1 MGLASALSS
10 SKCRFGGCKF
20 RDGAQHVPMR
30 IAQNQQKLEEIPSR
44 EVVEQRFRTQSV
56 LIQALRKDVDKL
68 SEKVDDS
75 TDKIFK
81 AMRK

>member
-1 MGLASALSS
+1 
-10 SKCRFGGCKF
+10 
-20 RDGAQHVPMR
+20 MR

-44 EVVEQRFRTQSV
+44 EVVDQRFRTQPV
-56 LIQALRKDVDKL
+56 LIQALRKDDDKL